1 MDTFLAIFCTKIT
14 KADGVFVVKVV
25 VVAVV
30 VVVVEE
36 VVDLVVVDFIVVVPY
51 TKHKFH
57 QY

>member
-30 VVVVEE
+30 VVEE